1 MSAVVAAG
9 VPIVLKGLESYFN
22 NRQQKKLYRKEERRR
37 KFEALVQSLS
47 KGGGMSRMGSMPP
60 PTRAPDAAQQT
71 LQAMSQLSGSPQAQ
85 KAIQDLLARLFGG
98 GASPAGGSWAPSTS
112 QWMSKLG

>member
-1 MSAVVAAG
+1 MADPATIATVVAPVALEG
-9 VPIVLKGLESYFN
+9 LKNYFAS
-22 NRQQKKLYRKEERRR
+22 RQQKKADREEERRR

-98 GASPAGGSWAPSTS
+98 GAAPAGGSIPAPRGPVG
-112 QWMSKLG
+112 L

>member
-1 MSAVVAAG
+1 MPAETIAAVGIPLA
-9 VPIVLKGLESYFN
+9 LQGLQSYFG
-22 NRQQKKLYRKEERRR
+22 NRQQRKLEREEERRR

-47 KGGGMSRMGSMPP
+47 KKGMPRIGSMGPA

-98 GASPAGGSWAPSTS
+98 GAAPAVPSIPAPRGPVG
-112 QWMSKLG
+112 L

>member
-1 MSAVVAAG
+1 MAAG
-9 VPIVLKGLESYFN
+9 TIAAVGIPLALQGLQAYFG
-22 NRQQKKLYRKEERRR
+22 NRQQKQAEREEERRR

-47 KGGGMSRMGSMPP
+47 KKGMPRMGSMGQAPP
-60 PTRAPDAAQQT
+60 RAPDAAQQP

-98 GASPAGGSWAPSTS
+98 GAAPAVPSIPAPRGPVG
-112 QWMSKLG
+112 L

>member
-1 MSAVVAAG
+1 MAAG
-9 VPIVLKGLESYFN
+9 LAAIAVPTALEGLKMYLGG
-22 NRQQKKLYRKEERRR
+22 RQQKKADREEERRR

-47 KGGGMSRMGSMPP
+47 KGGMPRMGSMGQA

-98 GASPAGGSWAPSTS
+98 GAAPAGGSIPAPRGPVGG
-112 QWMSKLG
+112 L

>member
-1 MSAVVAAG
+1 MVAGTIAAVGIPLA
-9 VPIVLKGLESYFN
+9 LQGLQAYFGD
-22 NRQQKKLYRKEERRR
+22 RKQKQAEREEERRR

-47 KGGGMSRMGSMPP
+47 KKGMPRMGSMGQA

-98 GASPAGGSWAPSTS
+98 GAAPAVPSIPAPRGPVG
-112 QWMSKLG
+112 L

>member
-1 MSAVVAAG
+1 MSAGLAAIA
-9 VPIVLKGLESYFN
+9 VPMALEGLKMYLGG
-22 NRQQKKLYRKEERRR
+22 RQQKKADREEERRR

-47 KGGGMSRMGSMPP
+47 KKGMPRMGSMGQA

-98 GASPAGGSWAPSTS
+98 GAAPAVPSIPAPRGPVG
-112 QWMSKLG
+112 L

>member
-1 MSAVVAAG
+1 MPAETIAAVGIPLA
-9 VPIVLKGLESYFN
+9 LQGLQGFLSS
-22 NRQQKKLYRKEERRR
+22 RKEEKARREEEKRR

-47 KGGGMSRMGSMPP
+47 KGGMPRMGSMGQA

-98 GASPAGGSWAPSTS
+98 GAAPAVPSIPAPRGPVG
-112 QWMSKLG
+112 L